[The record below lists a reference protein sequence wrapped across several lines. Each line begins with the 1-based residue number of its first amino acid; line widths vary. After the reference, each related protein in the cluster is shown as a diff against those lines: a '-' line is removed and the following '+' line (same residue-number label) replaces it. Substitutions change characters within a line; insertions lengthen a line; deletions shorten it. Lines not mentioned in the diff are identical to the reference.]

1 MNEREK
7 IGAAFYEERLHGKEQ
22 AWVSFVKDQ
31 QQNLLPTDWNP
42 NKQNIAIF
50 NTSEDEYESIGTEWK
65 NELYENQ
72 AVGLEKIL
80 IDFESND
87 AFHFYL
93 RIHPNLKGL
102 NNRQIRDAYALKK
115 YSNLTII
122 DSESPVSTYTLMMR
136 CNKTITFGSST
147 GIEAVYWGKVS
158 ILLGKSFYCNLE
170 AAYSLSLIHI

>member
-1 MNEREK
+1 MRAAQQAGVECRIHERGCDIFHYGITVNTTPHDISNFTIQLERKWNEADVNEREK

-72 AVGLEKIL
+72 AVGLENPYR
-80 IDFESND
+80 F
-87 AFHFYL
+87 
-93 RIHPNLKGL
+93 
-102 NNRQIRDAYALKK
+102 
-115 YSNLTII
+115 
-122 DSESPVSTYTLMMR
+122 
-136 CNKTITFGSST
+136 
-147 GIEAVYWGKVS
+147 
-158 ILLGKSFYCNLE
+158 
-170 AAYSLSLIHI
+170 